1 MTWKFDGHLSDNDQV
16 NDTTTR
22 RRRQSSSPLSS
33 CSRVLLQKPT
43 GFQLV
48 KKFPAF
54 YGTPKVHYRIHKCP
68 PPVPV
73 SSSIS
78 VWWLHGCTVA
88 SFCLIDSAATCC
100 NKSLW
105 LHAVIRIS
113 HDNTSIL
120 QTWTSYGSL
129 VTARPVKTIGNNAY
143 FKQFAILCSQ
153 RSSQTTIWRIFRK
166 HPTSYDSLLPK
177 RYVISGVMRAMW
189 WGKTQ
194 MLFQW
199 NTLFCNDS

>member
-1 MTWKFDGHLSDNDQV
+1 MTFISSIRFQNLMQRMIFSSLTHRCTKICKLLNMTWKFDGHLSDNDQV
-16 NDTTTR
+16 NDTTTTTTTTR

-33 CSRVLLQKPT
+33 WSRVLLEKLT

-105 LHAVIRIS
+105 MHAVIRIS
-113 HDNTSIL
+113 L
-120 QTWTSYGSL
+120 W
-129 VTARPVKTIGNNAY
+129 
-143 FKQFAILCSQ
+143 
-153 RSSQTTIWRIFRK
+153 QTTIHQFYRPE
-166 HPTSYDSLLPK
+166 HHTAS
-177 RYVISGVMRAMW
+177 
-189 WGKTQ
+189 
-194 MLFQW
+194 
-199 NTLFCNDS
+199 